1 MFDLRS
7 NFVIKVGGKEDY
19 LKQTAKQD
27 RTTFLC
33 VSQEIF
39 ENLFELFPK
48 SKIVV
53 QKRALERR
61 RVFMDHLEKLE
72 EFLAVKKKKMKI
84 LQKKRL
90 HAEKQAKINKE
101 IQYKRAQGIPESDL
115 GYLVDQLKSLRNGD
129 TDSSDDD
136 KKKQES
142 DDNIGTDLS
151 DEDNYNKGD
160 GTDMTAFDE
169 YDTKSMDIKNVGISD
184 RAADPEAQAKE
195 EYMRKLMSFRKD
207 ELILPEESDDD
218 DDHDDEN
225 AGKKEKNIAGVE
237 DAYDLV
243 ERVEEKMNKIAIVI
257 KGMDKRMSYNLRLIG
272 SVIQPEL
279 EP

>member
-1 MFDLRS
+1 M
-7 NFVIKVGGKEDY
+7 
-19 LKQTAKQD
+19 
-27 RTTFLC
+27 
-33 VSQEIF
+33 
-39 ENLFELFPK
+39 
-48 SKIVV
+48 
-53 QKRALERR
+53 
-61 RVFMDHLEKLE
+61 
-72 EFLAVKKKKMKI
+72 
-84 LQKKRL
+84 
-90 HAEKQAKINKE
+90 
-101 IQYKRAQGIPESDL
+101 
-115 GYLVDQLKSLRNGD
+115 GYLVEQLRSLKNGD
-129 TDSSDDD
+129 TDSSCDDD
-136 KKKQES
+136 KKNKDS
-142 DDNIGTDLS
+142 DDNMGTDLS

-160 GTDMTAFDE
+160 GTDMTMTAFDE

-218 DDHDDEN
+218 DEHDDEN

-243 ERVEEKMNKIAIVI
+243 ERVEEKMNKIAVVI

-279 EP
+279 EPQDGSASKVS